1 MPARWHG
8 HGVLVVK
15 MIRPITLSFL
25 VLIAYGAGA
34 QDNGA
39 DPTILAAERGDAAY
53 QFILGIEYANGRG
66 RPRDLFE
73 AAKWFRLAAEQGH
86 NEAQY
91 RLGSMYAEGEG
102 VLGDNAEAAKWYRL
116 ALEQYRLRA
125 EQGDVWG
132 QLRLGVMYYMGQGVP
147 QDRTE
152 AVKWYRLAAEQGDGS
167 AQFTLAIMYETGD
180 GVLQDHAEAIR
191 WYRLAAD
198 REMSRD
204 VARGITSTTGHAEAQ
219 YNLGLKYDLGRD
231 VPQDFVEAIRW
242 YRLAADQGH
251 AKASVALRRM
261 GGCPYEPGSREL
273 SQEKQKIIAKLNRG
287 ICQMALDNDFH
298 GISRMLRG
306 IGKNY
311 VGEEITVLEA
321 YPYIRCSGFFTLD
334 LDLLRVIAQYPS
346 RDLLMIYLI
355 SYLADEQAC
364 SPTFLR
370 KLVTCR
376 KDMFERSD
384 CLNIF
389 EHIDHKRRKHSQS
402 PNWVERYNRFE
413 SYLNDKV
420 NQLGGPIRDARF
432 CALINEPAHCSAGG

>member
-1 MPARWHG
+1 MPARRHG

-34 QDNGA
+34 QDNDA
-39 DPTILAAERGDAAY
+39 DSTILAAERGDAAY
-53 QFILGIEYANGRG
+53 QFILGIEYANGKG
-66 RPRDLFE
+66 RPRDLTE

-116 ALEQYRLRA
+116 A
-125 EQGDVWG
+125 
-132 QLRLGVMYYMGQGVP
+132 
-147 QDRTE
+147 
-152 AVKWYRLAAEQGDGS
+152 
-167 AQFTLAIMYETGD
+167 
-180 GVLQDHAEAIR
+180 
-191 WYRLAAD
+191 
-198 REMSRD
+198 
-204 VARGITSTTGHAEAQ
+204 
-219 YNLGLKYDLGRD
+219 
-231 VPQDFVEAIRW
+231 
-242 YRLAADQGH
+242 ADQGH

-273 SQEKQKIIAKLNRG
+273 SQEKQKIIAKLNER
-287 ICQMALDNDFH
+287 ICQMALDNDFS
-298 GISRMLRG
+298 GIWSILRG

-311 VGEEITVLEA
+311 AGEEITVLEA

-402 PNWVERYNRFE
+402 PDWVERYNRFE